1 MCCLVAVLALL
12 GPRAL
17 AVVWWLVDPVRWG
30 TAFSNGFI
38 AILGVVFLPWTTN
51 AWVLVQSN
59 GLTALDLVALAIAI
73 FLDFASYGGGA
84 YRRKDLGWNY

>member
-1 MCCLVAVLALL
+1 MCCLVAVLAVL

-30 TAFSNGFI
+30 TAFSNGII
-38 AILGVVFLPWTTN
+38 AILGVIFLPWTTN

-59 GLTALDLVALAIAI
+59 GLDTLDLVVLVVAI